1 LEFRVG
7 DECFCKMSISVDE
20 VARESSSSRGVA
32 AGLPLQWLRILL
44 SFAPEPQPVEV
55 EADPGSPLFTIFFP
69 DARSG
74 SLGLKNE
81 REVVLFRSSPAYSL
95 GRVAIAPPSAWPFG
109 PISTLLGERNSF
121 QKMDQSRDWTGFT
134 RTRLISKEE
143 TSADGCPNLSNWVD
157 GPLSQTLE
165 FIYPDAYLTLSFPL
179 LSSTETLASEERL

>member
-1 LEFRVG
+1 MEFRVG

-81 REVVLFRSSPAYSL
+81 R
-95 GRVAIAPPSAWPFG
+95 
-109 PISTLLGERNSF
+109 
-121 QKMDQSRDWTGFT
+121 
-134 RTRLISKEE
+134 
-143 TSADGCPNLSNWVD
+143 
-157 GPLSQTLE
+157 
-165 FIYPDAYLTLSFPL
+165 
-179 LSSTETLASEERL
+179 